1 MDRDKVLPSP
11 INYWVP
17 GLGGDLRNI
26 SPGRIYIVSG
36 ALGTN
41 IVNKDSGHIMGIWI
55 YWISTTIEIRFV
67 LLLLLLRHKFM
78 HPEQDQT

>member
-55 YWISTTIEIRFV
+55 YWIYIIYESCPEIS
-67 LLLLLLRHKFM
+67 
-78 HPEQDQT
+78 